1 MTLAH
6 LQRQS
11 HICHDL
17 SPTSQDALKKKKE
30 NHTKIASWQHL
41 EMSFQGATGHRD
53 GRMGGQLEGRRG
65 GRTSKKGCG
74 RTSKKGCGSCRRSV
88 AIDKAAQVYEVRLH
102 FLYRRIDSGGRG
114 GI

>member
-65 GRTSKKGCG
+65 GRTSN
-74 RTSKKGCGSCRRSV
+74 KGCGSCGRSV
-88 AIDKAAQVYEVRLH
+88 ACDKATQLYQVRLH